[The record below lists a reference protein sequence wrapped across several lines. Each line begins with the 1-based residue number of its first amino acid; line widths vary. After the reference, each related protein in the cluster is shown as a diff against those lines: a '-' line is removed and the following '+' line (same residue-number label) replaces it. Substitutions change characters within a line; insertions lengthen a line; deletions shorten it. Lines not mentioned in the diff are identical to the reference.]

1 MGKRRD
7 GREAAMQLL
16 FAHDVHA
23 KISDAEREVF
33 WTLHTA
39 SASVRSQAEG
49 MVEQIL
55 SRLTE
60 IDELISSHVQNFRME
75 RLTPV
80 DRNIMRL
87 AVFELKHTDVPVP
100 VVLDEAIEISKK
112 YGTSESGGFVNGV
125 LDRIARSLPP
135 ERTNRRPRPTD
146 GPVSPGAGGAQGGSG
161 ANLEHPLTQS

>member
-1 MGKRRD
+1 
-7 GREAAMQLL
+7 MQLL

-23 KISDAEREVF
+23 KISDDELESF

-39 SASVRSQAEG
+39 KPDVRSLAENF
-49 MVEQIL
+49 VKEIL
-55 SRLTE
+55 IHLPE
-60 IDELISSHVQNFRME
+60 IDETITAHVQNFRIE

-87 AVFELKHTDVPVP
+87 AVYELKLTDVPVP

-125 LDRIARSLPP
+125 LDKIAKSLPP
-135 ERTNRRPRPTD
+135 SRRKRGSKSVPTD
-146 GPVSPGAGGAQGGSG
+146 G
-161 ANLEHPLTQS
+161 